1 MISAFLNT
9 VKIPELRRRILFTL
23 AVIVIVRLGA
33 AITTPGVN
41 QGVLQEWFRTSLS
54 QRTGGG
60 LAALFNLF
68 SGGALEN
75 CAIFSLGIMPYIS
88 ASIMM
93 QLLTA
98 VIPQLGRLA
107 REDGGRQKI
116 MQLTRYTTLVLC
128 VFQGYLLA
136 LSFQHPESYHTMLPG
151 ITDTI
156 RQLGVPLVDD
166 LGWKFRI
173 VTVLS
178 MTTGTLFLMWLGDQI
193 TDRGIG
199 NGISLIITIGIV
211 ARLPAA
217 LVQAW
222 KTFVPS
228 GGQGSQVNPMVLVL
242 MILVLFFVIAAV
254 IAITQG
260 VRKITVQ
267 YAKRVVGR
275 KMYGGQTQYMPLK
288 VNYAGVMPII
298 FAWALLLFPSTI
310 ISVAFK
316 NSPTAAKIAAALNNG
331 WPHYLFLAA
340 MIFFFSYFWVATQ
353 FQPAQIADDL
363 KKVGGYIPGV
373 RPGKP
378 TSDFLD
384 FTMTRLTFAGAVFLT
399 LIAVFPSLLSQGL
412 QVPTITAQFFGGTSL
427 LIIVGVMLDTMRQ
440 AETHLIQRHYDG
452 FLRKRRIR
460 GRSFD
465 RASYSRG
472 EAAEHNT
479 LMWLYVG
486 IAILVIA
493 GVAIFLAQK

>member
-1 MISAFLNT
+1 MVSAFLNT
-9 VKIPELRRRILFTL
+9 VKIPELRRRVLFTL

-41 QGVLQEWFRTSLS
+41 QAVLQEWFRTASDK
-54 QRTGGG
+54 TGGG
-60 LAALFNLF
+60 VAALFNLF

-98 VIPQLGRLA
+98 VIPQLGRMA

-116 MQLTRYTTLVLC
+116 MQFTRYATLGLC
-128 VFQGYLLA
+128 IFQGYLLA

-156 RQLGVPLVDD
+156 RSVGIPLVDD
-166 LGWKFRI
+166 LGWTFRI
-173 VTVLS
+173 VTV
-178 MTTGTLFLMWLGDQI
+178 
-193 TDRGIG
+193 
-199 NGISLIITIGIV
+199 ISLIITIGIV

-217 LVQAW
+217 LAQAW

-228 GGQGSQVNPMVLVL
+228 AQTGTSQVNPAILVL
-242 MILVLFFVIAAV
+242 MVAFLFIVIAAV

-298 FAWALLLFPSTI
+298 FAWALLLFPTTI
-310 ISVAFK
+310 VGFAFK
-316 NSPTAAKIAAALNNG
+316 NSPTAAKIASALSNG
-331 WPHYLFLAA
+331 WPHYVVLAG

-353 FQPAQIADDL
+353 FQPSQIADDL
-363 KKVGGYIPGV
+363 KKYGGYIPGV

-378 TSDFLD
+378 TSEFLD

-399 LIAVFPSLLSQGL
+399 LIAVLPSLMSQGL
-412 QVPTITAQFFGGTSL
+412 NVPTITAQFFGGTSL

-440 AETHLIQRHYDG
+440 VETHLIQRHYDV
-452 FLRKRRIR
+452 FLRKGRIR

-472 EAAEHNT
+472 EAAASGT

-486 IAILVIA
+486 IAALVIA
-493 GVAIFLAQK
+493 GVAIFLYGR